1 MKKLLVVLMSVFML
15 VGCGGG
21 SGTSTNVDTPK
32 EGFEFVVNSTTVKM
46 NQDTSEVLSSL
57 GKEISYFEAPSC
69 AFDGLDKTYTYAGY
83 QLITYPNGNKDYV
96 NSIVLKDDTV
106 TTKEGL
112 YIGGSK
118 SSVETTYGTDFEDVN
133 GAYVY
138 TKGDSKLE
146 FIFNGDVIASIT
158 YTAITK

>member
-15 VGCGGG
+15 VGCGGEKQ
-21 SGTSTNVDTPK
+21 SSTNVDTPK
-32 EGFEFVVNSTTVKM
+32 EVFEFVVNETTVKM
-46 NQDTSEVLSSL
+46 NQETSEVLTSL

-69 AFDGLDKTYTYAGY
+69 AFNGLDKTYTYAGY
-83 QLITYPNGNKDYV
+83 QLITYPDGDKDYV
-96 NSIVLKDDTV
+96 CSIVLKDDTV
-106 TTKEGL
+106 TTKEGV
-112 YIGGSK
+112 YIGGTK
-118 SSVETTYGTDFEDVN
+118 TSVETAYGTEYEDVN

-146 FIFNGDVIASIT
+146 FIFDGDTISSIT